1 MLSPKLRSAIRDVL
15 LQTAAFTLGGVL
27 LIEATLR

>member
-15 LQTAAFTLGGVL
+15 LQTAAFTLSPDITVNGHG
-27 LIEATLR
+27 E